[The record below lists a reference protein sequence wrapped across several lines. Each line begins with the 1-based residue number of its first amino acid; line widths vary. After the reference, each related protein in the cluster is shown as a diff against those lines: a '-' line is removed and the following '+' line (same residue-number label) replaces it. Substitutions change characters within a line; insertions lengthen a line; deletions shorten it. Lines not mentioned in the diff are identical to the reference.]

1 MDTSNFRFFVVVV
14 HSLSWVQLCDPMD
27 CSTPG
32 FPDPLSPG
40 VCSNKCPLSWWCLIF
55 YVIIN
60 EHLSCFQFAIINTTS
75 SSCKRL
81 LKNMLQ
87 SSACL
92 VTQLCPTLCNLMD
105 CSPIVSSVYGDSPG
119 KNTGVGCHALLQRNS
134 LNPRIE
140 LRSPTL
146 QAGSSL
152 SEPPGKPKVLQIIHL
167 KWAISLPK
175 FSFPK

>member
-1 MDTSNFRFFVVVV
+1 
-14 HSLSWVQLCDPMD
+14 
-27 CSTPG
+27 
-32 FPDPLSPG
+32 
-40 VCSNKCPLSWWCLIF
+40 
-55 YVIIN
+55 
-60 EHLSCFQFAIINTTS
+60 
-75 SSCKRL
+75 
-81 LKNMLQ
+81 MLQ
-87 SSACL
+87 RSACL

-105 CSPIVSSVYGDSPG
+105 CSPIVSSVHGDSPG

-134 LNPRIE
+134 LNPGIE

-175 FSFPK
+175 FSFPKQSNQFTLPLAVNKHFICPMPSPTPGIWFYSYPQMHSCISLWFNLHFSAG